1 MRKLLAVVLVLV
13 VCVVGFGFY
22 RGWFALSSPDPAG
35 GSNEVNINLATD
47 PDKMKEDAEAV
58 KDKAAEL
65 TGNNGQGDAG
75 PADRPTDE
83 VQPNPA
89 PPYDGQP

>member
-1 MRKLLAVVLVLV
+1 
-13 VCVVGFGFY
+13 
-22 RGWFALSSPDPAG
+22 
-35 GSNEVNINLATD
+35 
-47 PDKMKEDAEAV
+47 
-58 KDKAAEL
+58 L
-65 TGNNGQGDAG
+65 TGNIAEGDAG